1 MGFSMRIVHRDG
13 TDVVLPKKHDIA
25 GGTYA
30 IGGTASAW
38 LYVTCN
44 YAPIFFRVIGGGGGI
59 RSLHG
64 MELREATSILD
75 RAIAA
80 LGDAEPDADYW
91 KATDGNARKALVGLR
106 RLSGLALDTFPN
118 DEMRW
123 DCE

>member
-44 YAPIFFRVIGGGGGI
+44 YAPIFFRVIGGGGI

>member
-38 LYVTCN
+38 LYVTYN
-44 YAPIFFRVIGGGGGI
+44 YAPTFFRVIGEGGI

-64 MELREATSILD
+64 MELREATPILD

-106 RLSGLALDTFPN
+106 RLSGLALDAFPN

>member
-13 TDVVLPKKHDIA
+13 TDVVLPENHDIA

-38 LYVTCN
+38 LYVTYN
-44 YAPIFFRVIGGGGGI
+44 YAPIFFRVIGEGGI

-64 MELREATSILD
+64 MEIRKSTPILN

-106 RLSGLALDTFPN
+106 RLSGLALDAFPN

-123 DCE
+123 VCE

>member
-1 MGFSMRIVHRDG
+1 MGFSMRIVRRDG
-13 TDVVLPKKHDIA
+13 TDVVLPEKHDIA

-38 LYVTCN
+38 LYVTYN
-44 YAPIFFRVIGGGGGI
+44 YAPIFFRVIGGEGL
-59 RSLHG
+59 RTLHG
-64 MELREATSILD
+64 MEIRKAKPLLEQ
-75 RAIAA
+75 AIAA

-91 KATDGNARKALVGLR
+91 NPTDGNARKALVNLH
-106 RLSGLALDTFPN
+106 RLSELALAAFPD

>member
-38 LYVTCN
+38 LYVTYN
-44 YAPIFFRVIGGGGGI
+44 YAPIFFRVIGEGGI

-64 MELREATSILD
+64 MELREATPILD

-91 KATDGNARKALVGLR
+91 KATD
-106 RLSGLALDTFPN
+106 
-118 DEMRW
+118 
-123 DCE
+123 

>member
-13 TDVVLPKKHDIA
+13 TDVMLPEKHDIA

-38 LYVTCN
+38 LYVTYN
-44 YAPIFFRVIGGGGGI
+44 YAPIFFRVIGEGGI

-64 MELREATSILD
+64 MEIRKATPILG

-80 LGDAEPDADYW
+80 LGDAEPDANYW
-91 KATDGNARKALVGLR
+91 KATDGNARKALAGLR
-106 RLSGLALDTFPN
+106 RLSELALAAFPN

>member
-1 MGFSMRIVHRDG
+1 MGFSMRIVRKDG

-30 IGGTASAW
+30 IGGTADAW
-38 LYVTCN
+38 MSVTFN
-44 YAPIFFRVIGGGGGI
+44 YARFFFRVFGGEGL
-59 RSLHG
+59 RTLNG
-64 MELREATSILD
+64 MEIRKAKPLLEQ
-75 RAIAA
+75 AISA

-91 KATDGNARKALVGLR
+91 KPTEGNARKALVGLH
-106 RLSGLALDTFPN
+106 RLSELAIAAFPD

>member
-1 MGFSMRIVHRDG
+1 MRIVHRDG

-38 LYVTCN
+38 LYVTYN
-44 YAPIFFRVIGGGGGI
+44 YAPIFFRVIGEGGI

-64 MELREATSILD
+64 MELREATPILD

-106 RLSGLALDTFPN
+106 RLSGLALDAFPN

>member
-1 MGFSMRIVHRDG
+1 MGFSMRIVHSDG

-38 LYVTCN
+38 LYMTYN
-44 YAPIFFRVIGGGGGI
+44 YAPIFFRVIGEGGI

-64 MELREATSILD
+64 MELREATPILD

-106 RLSGLALDTFPN
+106 RLSGLALDAFPN